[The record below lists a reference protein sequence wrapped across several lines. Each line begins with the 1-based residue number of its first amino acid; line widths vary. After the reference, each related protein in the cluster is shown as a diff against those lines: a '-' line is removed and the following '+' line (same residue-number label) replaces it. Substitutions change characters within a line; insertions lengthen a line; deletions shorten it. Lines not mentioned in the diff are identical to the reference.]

1 MKMKTYR
8 QDFFKSLFSV
18 ILLGAMLFACLG
30 LSMVFLR
37 QKIAAHALH
46 IRSLERD
53 LQEVELRALSLTNH
67 IAQLEAPLHLQF
79 QSRRNFKFPASDQV
93 IRVRNWPYPSRMTLP
108 EGDYNRSLAMALPSS
123 RPKAL

>member
-1 MKMKTYR
+1 MKTYR

-18 ILLGAMLFACLG
+18 LLLGAVLFACLG

-46 IRSLERD
+46 LHSLEQD
-53 LQEVELRALSLTNH
+53 LQEVELKALSLANH

-93 IRVRNWPYPSRMTLP
+93 IRVRNWPYPSHMVLP
-108 EGDYNRSLAMALPSS
+108 EGEYSRSLAMALPPS